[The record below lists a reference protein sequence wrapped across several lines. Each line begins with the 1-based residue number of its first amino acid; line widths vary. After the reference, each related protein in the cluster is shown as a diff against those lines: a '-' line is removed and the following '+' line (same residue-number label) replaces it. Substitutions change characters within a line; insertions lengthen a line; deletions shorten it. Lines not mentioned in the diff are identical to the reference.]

1 MRENSKKSKRQ
12 RVIPVLPNLFTTG
25 NLFCGLLSI
34 MTSIEVIVA
43 VSEGGASEEWV
54 FRRFWWAGAF
64 IVISAFLDMLDGKL
78 ARFFKH
84 ESKFG
89 LSYDSLSDLVSF
101 GVAPAVL
108 VYTWVLMGSGK
119 IGLMA
124 VLFYAVCTALRL
136 ARFNV
141 QSGDEEKLSFTGLP
155 SPAAAGLMIAP
166 VMLLT
171 ALDIVPDYR
180 VVWFFLI
187 AAPVIG
193 LLMVSNVRYSKRPY
207 FNLGGPFNALVV
219 AAIIFAAVITHPEI
233 MFIFIVYL
241 YALLGIALYVLKQL
255 KGKPKLSDEA
265 KSPDSGP

>member
-1 MRENSKKSKRQ
+1 M
-12 RVIPVLPNLFTTG
+12 PVLPNLFTTG

-43 VSEGGASEEWV
+43 SSVGEASEEWIL
-54 FRRFWWAGAF
+54 RRFWWAGAF

-78 ARFFKH
+78 ARFFNH

-101 GVAPAVL
+101 GVAPSVL
-108 VYTWVLMGSGK
+108 IYSWVLMGSGK

-124 VLFYAVCTALRL
+124 VLFYVVCTALRL

-141 QSGDEEKLSFTGLP
+141 QSGNEEKFSFTGLP
-155 SPAAAGLMIAP
+155 SPAAAGLMISP

-171 ALDIVPDYR
+171 ALSIVPDSI
-180 VVWFFLI
+180 VVWYFLV

-193 LLMVSNVRYSKRPY
+193 LLMVSNVRYTKRPY
-207 FNLGGPFNALVV
+207 INLGGPFNALVV
-219 AAIIFAAVITHPEI
+219 AAIIFAAVTTHPEI

-241 YALLGIALYVLKQL
+241 YAVVGLVYYAIKQL
-255 KGKPKLSDEA
+255 KGKPELTDEA
-265 KSPDSGP
+265 ETPEGHS

>member
-1 MRENSKKSKRQ
+1 M
-12 RVIPVLPNLFTTG
+12 PVLPNLFTTG

-43 VSEGGASEEWV
+43 SSAGEASEEWIL
-54 FRRFWWAGAF
+54 RRFWWAGAF

-78 ARFFKH
+78 ARFFNH

-101 GVAPAVL
+101 GVAPSVL
-108 VYTWVLMGSGK
+108 IYSWVLMGSGK

-124 VLFYAVCTALRL
+124 VLFYVVCTALRL

-141 QSGDEEKLSFTGLP
+141 QSGNEEKFSFTGLP
-155 SPAAAGLMIAP
+155 SPAAAGLMVSP

-171 ALDIVPDYR
+171 ALSIVSDSR
-180 VVWFFLI
+180 VVWYFLV

-193 LLMVSNVRYSKRPY
+193 LLMVSNVRYTKRPY
-207 FNLGGPFNALVV
+207 INLGGPFNALVV
-219 AAIIFAAVITHPEI
+219 AAILLAAVTTHPEI

-241 YALLGIALYVLKQL
+241 YAVVGVVYYAIKQL
-255 KGKPKLSDEA
+255 KGKPKLTDEA
-265 KSPDSGP
+265 ETPEGHS

>member
-1 MRENSKKSKRQ
+1 MRDMRKKSKRQ
-12 RVIPVLPNLFTTG
+12 RVMPVLPNLFTTG

-34 MTSIEVIVA
+34 MTSIEVVVA
-43 VSEGGASEEWV
+43 VSSGGASEEWV
-54 FRRFWWAGAF
+54 LRRFWWAAAF

-78 ARFFKH
+78 ARFINR
-84 ESKFG
+84 ESEFG

-101 GVAPAVL
+101 GVAPGVL
-108 VYTWVLMGSGK
+108 IYSWVLMGSGK

-124 VLFYAVCTALRL
+124 VLFYVVCTALRL

-141 QSGDEEKLSFTGLP
+141 QSGNEEKFSFTGLP
-155 SPAAAGLMIAP
+155 SPAAAGLMISP

-171 ALDIVPDYR
+171 ALSVTPDTR
-180 VVWFFLI
+180 VVWYFLV

-193 LLMVSNVRYSKRPY
+193 LLMVSNVRYNKRPY

-219 AAIIFAAVITHPEI
+219 AALIFAAVITHPEI

-241 YALLGIALYVLKQL
+241 YAFVGLVLYAIKQL
-255 KGKPKLSDEA
+255 KGKPKLTDEA
-265 KSPDSGP
+265 ETPEGHS

>member
-1 MRENSKKSKRQ
+1 M
-12 RVIPVLPNLFTTG
+12 
-25 NLFCGLLSI
+25 
-34 MTSIEVIVA
+34 M
-43 VSEGGASEEWV
+43 
-54 FRRFWWAGAF
+54 
-64 IVISAFLDMLDGKL
+64 DGKL
-78 ARFFKH
+78 ARFFNH

-108 VYTWVLMGSGK
+108 IYTWALMGSGK

-124 VLFYAVCTALRL
+124 VLFYVVCAALRL

-141 QSGDEEKLSFTGLP
+141 QSGNEEKFSFTGLP
-155 SPAAAGLMIAP
+155 SPAAAGLMISP
-166 VMLLT
+166 VMLLS
-171 ALDIVPDYR
+171 ALNMVPDSR

-187 AAPVIG
+187 GAPLIG

-219 AAIIFAAVITHPEI
+219 AAIIFAAIITHPEI

-241 YALLGIALYVLKQL
+241 YAVIGLVLYAVRHLR
-255 KGKPKLSDEA
+255 GKSKLSDDAETQE
-265 KSPDSGP
+265 SGS

>member
-1 MRENSKKSKRQ
+1 MRDKRKKSKRQ
-12 RVIPVLPNLFTTG
+12 RVMPVLPNLFTTG

-43 VSEGGASEEWV
+43 VSAGGAPEEWV

-64 IVISAFLDMLDGKL
+64 IVISAFLDMMDGKL
-78 ARFFKH
+78 ARFFNH

-108 VYTWVLMGSGK
+108 IYTWVLMGSGK

-124 VLFYAVCTALRL
+124 VLFYVVCTALRL

-141 QSGDEEKLSFTGLP
+141 QSGGEERFSFTGLP
-155 SPAAAGLMIAP
+155 SPAAAGLMISP
-166 VMLLT
+166 VVLLT
-171 ALDIVPDYR
+171 ALNIVPDSR
-180 VVWFFLI
+180 VVWFFLV

-207 FNLGGPFNALVV
+207 PNLGGPFNALVV

-233 MFIFIVYL
+233 MFISIVYL
-241 YALLGIALYVLKQL
+241 YAVVGLVLYGVKQL
-255 KGKPKLSDEA
+255 RGKPKLSDEA
-265 KSPDSGP
+265 QTPKSDS

>member
-1 MRENSKKSKRQ
+1 M
-12 RVIPVLPNLFTTG
+12 PVLPNLFTTG

-43 VSEGGASEEWV
+43 SSAGEASEEWIL
-54 FRRFWWAGAF
+54 RRFWWAGAF

-78 ARFFKH
+78 ARFFNH

-101 GVAPAVL
+101 GVAPSVL
-108 VYTWVLMGSGK
+108 IYSWVLMGSGK

-124 VLFYAVCTALRL
+124 VLFYVVCTALRL

-141 QSGDEEKLSFTGLP
+141 QSGYEEKFSFTGLP
-155 SPAAAGLMIAP
+155 SPAAAGLMISP

-171 ALDIVPDYR
+171 ALSIVPDSI
-180 VVWFFLI
+180 VVWYFLV

-193 LLMVSNVRYSKRPY
+193 LLMVSNVRYTKRPY
-207 FNLGGPFNALVV
+207 INLGGPFNALVV
-219 AAIIFAAVITHPEI
+219 AAIIFAAVTTHPEI

-241 YALLGIALYVLKQL
+241 YAVVGLVYYAIKQL
-255 KGKPKLSDEA
+255 KGKPKLTDEA
-265 KSPDSGP
+265 ETPEGHS

>member
-1 MRENSKKSKRQ
+1 MKKNKKSKRQ
-12 RVIPVLPNLFTTG
+12 RVMPVLPNIFTTG

-43 VSEGGASEEWV
+43 ISAGGASEEWV

-78 ARFFKH
+78 ARFFNH
-84 ESKFG
+84 TSEFG

-108 VYTWVLMGSGK
+108 IYTWVLMGSGK

-124 VLFYAVCTALRL
+124 VLFYVVCTALRL

-141 QSGDEEKLSFTGLP
+141 QSGNEEKFNFTGLP

-171 ALDIVPDYR
+171 ALNITPDTREMWY
-180 VVWFFLI
+180 FLI

-193 LLMVSNVRYSKRPY
+193 LLMVSNVKYSKRPY
-207 FNLGGPFNALVV
+207 VNLGGPFNALVV
-219 AAIIFAAVITHPEI
+219 AAIILAAVITHPEI

-241 YALLGIALYVLKQL
+241 YALIGLITYAIRHL
-255 KGKPKLSDEA
+255 KGKPKLTEETETSEG
-265 KSPDSGP
+265 KS

>member
-1 MRENSKKSKRQ
+1 MKRKKSKRQ
-12 RVIPVLPNLFTTG
+12 RVMPVLPNLFTTG

-43 VSEGGASEEWV
+43 SSAGEASEEWIL
-54 FRRFWWAGAF
+54 RRFWWAGAF

-78 ARFFKH
+78 ARFFNH

-101 GVAPAVL
+101 GVAPSVL
-108 VYTWVLMGSGK
+108 IYSWVLMGSGK

-124 VLFYAVCTALRL
+124 VLFYVVCTALRL

-141 QSGDEEKLSFTGLP
+141 QSGYEEKFSFTGLP
-155 SPAAAGLMIAP
+155 SPAAAGLMISP

-171 ALDIVPDYR
+171 ALSIVPDSI
-180 VVWFFLI
+180 VVWYFLV

-193 LLMVSNVRYSKRPY
+193 LLMVSNVRYTKRPY
-207 FNLGGPFNALVV
+207 INLGGPFNALVV
-219 AAIIFAAVITHPEI
+219 AAIIFAAVTTHPEI
-233 MFIFIVYL
+233 MFIIIVYI
-241 YALLGIALYVLKQL
+241 YAVVGLVYHAIKQL
-255 KGKPKLSDEA
+255 KGKPKLTDEA
-265 KSPDSGP
+265 ETPEGHS

>member
-1 MRENSKKSKRQ
+1 MNRKKSKRQ
-12 RVIPVLPNLFTTG
+12 RVMPVLPNLFTTG
-25 NLFCGLLSI
+25 HLFCGLLSI

-43 VSEGGASEEWV
+43 SSAGEASEEWIL
-54 FRRFWWAGAF
+54 RRFWWAGAF
-64 IVISAFLDMLDGKL
+64 LVISAFLDMLDGRL
-78 ARFFKH
+78 ARFFNH

-101 GVAPAVL
+101 GVAPGVL
-108 VYTWVLMGSGK
+108 IYSWVLMGSGK

-124 VLFYAVCTALRL
+124 ILFYVVCTALRL

-141 QSGDEEKLSFTGLP
+141 QSGKEERFNFTGLP

-171 ALDIVPDYR
+171 ALNILPDTT
-180 VVWFFLI
+180 VVWYFLI

-193 LLMVSNVRYSKRPY
+193 LLMVSNVRYTKRPY
-207 FNLGGPFNALVV
+207 INLGGPFNALVV

-233 MFIFIVYL
+233 MFICIVYL
-241 YALLGIALYVLKQL
+241 YAVVGLVYYAIKQL
-255 KGKPKLSDEA
+255 KGKPKLTDEA
-265 KSPDSGP
+265 ETPEGHS

>member
-1 MRENSKKSKRQ
+1 VKRKKSKRQ
-12 RVIPVLPNLFTTG
+12 RVMPVLPNLFTTG

-43 VSEGGASEEWV
+43 SSVGEASEEWIL
-54 FRRFWWAGAF
+54 RRFWWAGAF

-78 ARFFKH
+78 ARFFNH

-101 GVAPAVL
+101 GVAPSVL
-108 VYTWVLMGSGK
+108 IYSWVLMGSGK

-124 VLFYAVCTALRL
+124 VLFYVVCTALRL

-141 QSGDEEKLSFTGLP
+141 QSGNEEKFSFTGLP
-155 SPAAAGLMIAP
+155 SPAAAGLMVSP

-171 ALDIVPDYR
+171 ALSIVPDSR
-180 VVWFFLI
+180 VVWYFLV

-193 LLMVSNVRYSKRPY
+193 LLMVSNVRYTKRPY
-207 FNLGGPFNALVV
+207 INLGGPFNALVV
-219 AAIIFAAVITHPEI
+219 AAILFAAVTTHPEI

-241 YALLGIALYVLKQL
+241 YAVVGLVYYAIKQL
-255 KGKPKLSDEA
+255 KGKPKLTDEA
-265 KSPDSGP
+265 ETPEGHS

>member
-1 MRENSKKSKRQ
+1 M
-12 RVIPVLPNLFTTG
+12 PVLPNLFTTG

-43 VSEGGASEEWV
+43 SSAGEASEEWIL
-54 FRRFWWAGAF
+54 RRFWWAGAF

-78 ARFFKH
+78 ARFFNH

-101 GVAPAVL
+101 GVAPSVL
-108 VYTWVLMGSGK
+108 IYSWVLMGSGK

-124 VLFYAVCTALRL
+124 VLFYVVCTALRL

-141 QSGDEEKLSFTGLP
+141 QSGNEEKFSFTGLP
-155 SPAAAGLMIAP
+155 SPAAAGLMVSP

-171 ALDIVPDYR
+171 ALSIVPDSR
-180 VVWFFLI
+180 VVWYFLV

-193 LLMVSNVRYSKRPY
+193 LLMVSNVRYTKRPY
-207 FNLGGPFNALVV
+207 INLGGPFNALVV
-219 AAIIFAAVITHPEI
+219 AAILFAAVTTHPEI

-241 YALLGIALYVLKQL
+241 YAVVGLVYYAIKQL
-255 KGKPKLSDEA
+255 KGKPKLTDEA
-265 KSPDSGP
+265 ETPEGHS

>member
-1 MRENSKKSKRQ
+1 MKRKKSKRQ
-12 RVIPVLPNLFTTG
+12 RVMPVLPNLFTTG

-43 VSEGGASEEWV
+43 SSVGEASEEWIL
-54 FRRFWWAGAF
+54 RRFWWAGAF

-78 ARFFKH
+78 ARFFNH

-101 GVAPAVL
+101 GVAPGVL
-108 VYTWVLMGSGK
+108 IYSWVLMGSGK

-124 VLFYAVCTALRL
+124 VLFYVVCTALRL

-141 QSGDEEKLSFTGLP
+141 QSGNEEKFSFTGLP
-155 SPAAAGLMIAP
+155 SPAAAGLMISP

-171 ALDIVPDYR
+171 ALSIVPDSI
-180 VVWFFLI
+180 VVWYFLV

-193 LLMVSNVRYSKRPY
+193 LLMVSNVRYTKRPY
-207 FNLGGPFNALVV
+207 INLGGPFNALVV

-241 YALLGIALYVLKQL
+241 YAVVGLVYYAIKQL
-255 KGKPKLSDEA
+255 KGKPKLTDEA
-265 KSPDSGP
+265 ETPEGHS

>member
-1 MRENSKKSKRQ
+1 MRKKKSKRQ
-12 RVIPVLPNLFTTG
+12 RMMPVLPNLFTTG

-34 MTSIEVIVA
+34 MTSIEVISA
-43 VSEGGASEEWV
+43 VSTGAAPEEWV

-78 ARFFKH
+78 ARFFNRT
-84 ESKFG
+84 SDFG

-108 VYTWVLMGSGK
+108 IYTWVLMGSGK
-119 IGLMA
+119 VGLMA
-124 VLFYAVCTALRL
+124 VLFYAVCAALRL

-141 QSGDEEKLSFTGLP
+141 QSGNEERFNFTGLP
-155 SPAAAGLMIAP
+155 SPAAAGLMVAP

-171 ALDIVPDYR
+171 ALNIVPDFR
-180 VVWFFLI
+180 VVWYFLI

-193 LLMVSNVRYSKRPY
+193 LLMVSNVSYSKRPY
-207 FNLGGPFNALVV
+207 FNIGGPFNALVV
-219 AAIIFAAVITHPEI
+219 AAIIIAAIITHPEI

-241 YALLGIALYVLKQL
+241 YAVIGLTMYIVKQL
-255 KGKPKLSDEA
+255 RGKTKLGDEA
-265 KSPDSGP
+265 ETPDITS

>member
-1 MRENSKKSKRQ
+1 M
-12 RVIPVLPNLFTTG
+12 PVLPNLFTTG

-43 VSEGGASEEWV
+43 SSAGEASEEWIL
-54 FRRFWWAGAF
+54 RRFWWAGAF

-78 ARFFKH
+78 ARFFNH

-101 GVAPAVL
+101 GVAPSVL
-108 VYTWVLMGSGK
+108 IYSWVLMGSGK

-124 VLFYAVCTALRL
+124 VLFYVVCTALRL

-141 QSGDEEKLSFTGLP
+141 QSGNEEKFSFTGLP
-155 SPAAAGLMIAP
+155 SPAAAGLMISP

-171 ALDIVPDYR
+171 ALSIVPDSR
-180 VVWFFLI
+180 VVWYFLV

-193 LLMVSNVRYSKRPY
+193 LLMVSNVRYTKRPY
-207 FNLGGPFNALVV
+207 INLGGPFNALVV
-219 AAIIFAAVITHPEI
+219 AAIIFAAVTTHPEI
-233 MFIFIVYL
+233 MFIIIVYI
-241 YALLGIALYVLKQL
+241 YAVVGLVYYAIKQL
-255 KGKPKLSDEA
+255 KGKPKLTDEA
-265 KSPDSGP
+265 ETPEGHS

>member
-1 MRENSKKSKRQ
+1 MRENGRKSKRQ

-43 VSEGGASEEWV
+43 VSAGGASEEWV
-54 FRRFWWAGAF
+54 FRRFWWAAAF
-64 IVISAFLDMLDGKL
+64 IVISAFLDMMDGKL
-78 ARFFKH
+78 ARFFNH

-108 VYTWVLMGSGK
+108 IYSWVLMGSGK

-124 VLFYAVCTALRL
+124 VLFYVVCTALRL

-141 QSGDEEKLSFTGLP
+141 QSGNEEKLSFTGLP

-171 ALDIVPDYR
+171 ALSIVPDSR

-207 FNLGGPFNALVV
+207 FNIGGPFNALVV
-219 AAIIFAAVITHPEI
+219 AAIIIAAIITHPEI
-233 MFIFIVYL
+233 MFIFIVYF
-241 YALLGIALYVLKQL
+241 YAVIGLALHAIKQL
-255 KGKPKLSDEA
+255 KDKPKLGDEVET
-265 KSPDSGP
+265 PESGS

>member
-1 MRENSKKSKRQ
+1 MKRKKSKRQ
-12 RVIPVLPNLFTTG
+12 RVMPVLPNLFTTG

-43 VSEGGASEEWV
+43 SSAGEASEEWIL
-54 FRRFWWAGAF
+54 RRFWWAGAF

-78 ARFFKH
+78 ARFFNH

-101 GVAPAVL
+101 GVAPGVL
-108 VYTWVLMGSGK
+108 IYSWVLMGSGK

-124 VLFYAVCTALRL
+124 VLFYVVCTALRL

-141 QSGDEEKLSFTGLP
+141 QSGNEEKFSFTGLP
-155 SPAAAGLMIAP
+155 SPAAAGLMVSP

-171 ALDIVPDYR
+171 ALSIVPDSR
-180 VVWFFLI
+180 VVWYFLVV
-187 AAPVIG
+187 APVIG
-193 LLMVSNVRYSKRPY
+193 LLMVSNVRYTKRPY
-207 FNLGGPFNALVV
+207 INLGGPFNALVV
-219 AAIIFAAVITHPEI
+219 AAIIFAAVTTHPEI

-241 YALLGIALYVLKQL
+241 YAVVGLVYYAIKQL
-255 KGKPKLSDEA
+255 KGKPKLTDEA
-265 KSPDSGP
+265 ETPEGHS

>member
-1 MRENSKKSKRQ
+1 MKRKKSKRQ
-12 RVIPVLPNLFTTG
+12 RVMPVLPNLFTTG

-43 VSEGGASEEWV
+43 SSAGEASEEWIL
-54 FRRFWWAGAF
+54 RRFWWAGAF

-78 ARFFKH
+78 ARFFNH

-101 GVAPAVL
+101 GVAPGVL
-108 VYTWVLMGSGK
+108 IYSWVLMGSGK

-124 VLFYAVCTALRL
+124 VLFYVVCTALRL

-141 QSGDEEKLSFTGLP
+141 QSGNEEKFSFTGLP
-155 SPAAAGLMIAP
+155 SPAAAGLMVSP

-171 ALDIVPDYR
+171 ALSIVPDSR
-180 VVWFFLI
+180 VVWYFLV

-193 LLMVSNVRYSKRPY
+193 LLMVSNVRYTKRPY
-207 FNLGGPFNALVV
+207 INLGGPFNALVV
-219 AAIIFAAVITHPEI
+219 AAILFAAVTTHPEI

-241 YALLGIALYVLKQL
+241 YAVVGLVYYAIKQL
-255 KGKPKLSDEA
+255 KGKPKLTDEA
-265 KSPDSGP
+265 ETPEGHS

>member
-1 MRENSKKSKRQ
+1 MNRKKSKRQ
-12 RVIPVLPNLFTTG
+12 RVMPVLPNLFTTG

-43 VSEGGASEEWV
+43 SSAGEASEEWIL
-54 FRRFWWAGAF
+54 RRFWWAGAF
-64 IVISAFLDMLDGKL
+64 LVISAFLDMLDGRL
-78 ARFFKH
+78 ARFFNH

-101 GVAPAVL
+101 GVAPGVL
-108 VYTWVLMGSGK
+108 IYSWVLMGSGK

-124 VLFYAVCTALRL
+124 ILFYVVCTALRL

-141 QSGDEEKLSFTGLP
+141 QSGKEERFNFTGLP

-171 ALDIVPDYR
+171 ALDIMPDTT
-180 VVWFFLI
+180 VVWYFLI

-193 LLMVSNVRYSKRPY
+193 LLMVSNVRYAKRPY
-207 FNLGGPFNALVV
+207 INLGGPFNALVV

-233 MFIFIVYL
+233 MFICIVYL
-241 YALLGIALYVLKQL
+241 YAVVGLVYYAIKQL
-255 KGKPKLSDEA
+255 KGKPKLTDEA
-265 KSPDSGP
+265 ETPEGHS

>member
-1 MRENSKKSKRQ
+1 MNRKKSKRQ
-12 RVIPVLPNLFTTG
+12 RVMPVLPNLFTTG

-43 VSEGGASEEWV
+43 SSAGEASEEWIL
-54 FRRFWWAGAF
+54 RRFWWAGAF
-64 IVISAFLDMLDGKL
+64 LVISAFLDMLDGRL
-78 ARFFKH
+78 ARFFNH

-101 GVAPAVL
+101 GVAPGVL
-108 VYTWVLMGSGK
+108 IYSWVLMGSGK

-124 VLFYAVCTALRL
+124 ILFYVVCTALRL

-141 QSGDEEKLSFTGLP
+141 QSGKEERFNFTGLP

-171 ALDIVPDYR
+171 ALDIMPDTT
-180 VVWFFLI
+180 VVWYFLI

-193 LLMVSNVRYSKRPY
+193 LLMVSNVSYPKRPY
-207 FNLGGPFNALVV
+207 INLGGPFNALVV

-233 MFIFIVYL
+233 MFICIVYL
-241 YALLGIALYVLKQL
+241 YAVVGLVYYAIKQL
-255 KGKPKLSDEA
+255 KGKPKLTDEA
-265 KSPDSGP
+265 ETPEGHS

>member
-1 MRENSKKSKRQ
+1 MGKRKSKRQ
-12 RVIPVLPNLFTTG
+12 RVVPVLPNLFTTG

-43 VSEGGASEEWV
+43 ISAGGASEEWV

-78 ARFFKH
+78 ARFFNH
-84 ESKFG
+84 TSDFG

-108 VYTWVLMGSGK
+108 IYTWVLMGSGK

-124 VLFYAVCTALRL
+124 VLFYAVCAALRL

-141 QSGDEEKLSFTGLP
+141 QSGNEEKFNFTGLP

-171 ALDIVPDYR
+171 ALSVVPDSR
-180 VVWFFLI
+180 VVWYFLI

-193 LLMVSNVRYSKRPY
+193 LLMVSNISYSKRPY
-207 FNLGGPFNALVV
+207 FNIGGPFNALVV
-219 AAIIFAAVITHPEI
+219 AAIIFAAIITHPEI

-241 YALLGIALYVLKQL
+241 YAVIGIAMYLVKQL
-255 KGKPKLSDEA
+255 KGKPKVSEDFETPE
-265 KSPDSGP
+265 SSS

>member
-1 MRENSKKSKRQ
+1 M
-12 RVIPVLPNLFTTG
+12 PVLPNLFTTG

-43 VSEGGASEEWV
+43 SSVGEASEEWIL
-54 FRRFWWAGAF
+54 RRFWWAGAF

-78 ARFFKH
+78 ARFFNH

-101 GVAPAVL
+101 GVAPSVL
-108 VYTWVLMGSGK
+108 IYSWVLMGSGK

-124 VLFYAVCTALRL
+124 VLFYVVCTALRL

-141 QSGDEEKLSFTGLP
+141 QSGYEEKFSFTGLP
-155 SPAAAGLMIAP
+155 SPAAAGLMISP

-171 ALDIVPDYR
+171 ALSIVPDSI
-180 VVWFFLI
+180 VVWYFLV

-193 LLMVSNVRYSKRPY
+193 LLMVSNVRYTKRPY
-207 FNLGGPFNALVV
+207 INLGGPFNALVV
-219 AAIIFAAVITHPEI
+219 AAIIFAAVTTHPEI
-233 MFIFIVYL
+233 MFIIIVYI
-241 YALLGIALYVLKQL
+241 YAVVGLVYYAIKQL
-255 KGKPKLSDEA
+255 KGKPKLTDEA
-265 KSPDSGP
+265 ETPEGHS

>member
-1 MRENSKKSKRQ
+1 MQAKRKKSKRQ
-12 RVIPVLPNLFTTG
+12 RMIPVLPNLFTTG

-34 MTSIEVIVA
+34 MTSIEVITA
-43 VSEGGASEEWV
+43 VSAGGAPEEWV
-54 FRRFWWAGAF
+54 FRRFWWACAF
-64 IVISAFLDMLDGKL
+64 IVISAFLDMMDGKL
-78 ARFFKH
+78 ARFFNH

-124 VLFYAVCTALRL
+124 VLFYVVCAALRL

-141 QSGDEEKLSFTGLP
+141 QSGDEEKFNFTGLP

-171 ALDIVPDYR
+171 ALNIVPDIR
-180 VVWFFLI
+180 AVWFFLI

-193 LLMVSNVRYSKRPY
+193 LLMVSNVSYSKRPY

-219 AAIIFAAVITHPEI
+219 AAIIFAAIITHPEI
-233 MFIFIVYL
+233 MFIIIVYL
-241 YALLGIALYVLKQL
+241 YAFIGLALYAVKQL
-255 KGKPKLSDEA
+255 KGRPKLSEDAET
-265 KSPDSGP
+265 SDSGS

>member
-1 MRENSKKSKRQ
+1 M
-12 RVIPVLPNLFTTG
+12 PVLPNLFTTG

-43 VSEGGASEEWV
+43 VSAGGASEEWI

-64 IVISAFLDMLDGKL
+64 LVISAFLDMMDGKL
-78 ARFFKH
+78 ARFFNH

-108 VYTWVLMGSGK
+108 IYTWVLMGSGK

-124 VLFYAVCTALRL
+124 VLFYVVCAALRL

-141 QSGDEEKLSFTGLP
+141 QSGNEEKFSFTGLP
-155 SPAAAGLMIAP
+155 SPAAAGLMISP
-166 VMLLT
+166 VMLLS
-171 ALDIVPDYR
+171 ALNMVPDSR
-180 VVWFFLI
+180 VIWFFLI
-187 AAPVIG
+187 GAPLIG

-219 AAIIFAAVITHPEI
+219 AAIIFAAIITHPEI
-233 MFIFIVYL
+233 MFILIVYL
-241 YALLGIALYVLKQL
+241 YAVIGLVLYAVRQL
-255 KGKPKLSDEA
+255 RGKPKLSDDAETQE
-265 KSPDSGP
+265 SGS

>member
-1 MRENSKKSKRQ
+1 MRENRKKSKRQ
-12 RVIPVLPNLFTTG
+12 RVMPVLPNLFTTG

-34 MTSIEVIVA
+34 MTSIEIIAA
-43 VSEGGASEEWV
+43 VSGGGASEEWV

-64 IVISAFLDMLDGKL
+64 IVISAFLDMMDGKL
-78 ARFFKH
+78 ARFINH

-101 GVAPAVL
+101 GVAPGVL
-108 VYTWVLMGSGK
+108 IYSWVLMGSGK

-124 VLFYAVCTALRL
+124 VLFYVVCTALRL

-141 QSGDEEKLSFTGLP
+141 QSGNEEKFSFTGLP

-171 ALDIVPDYR
+171 ALNIVPDSR
-180 VVWFFLI
+180 VLWFFLI

-193 LLMVSNVRYSKRPY
+193 LLMVSNVGYNKRPY
-207 FNLGGPFNALVV
+207 FNFGGPFNALVV
-219 AAIIFAAVITHPEI
+219 AAIILAAIITHPEV

-241 YALLGIALYVLKQL
+241 YALVGLVLYVIKQL
-255 KGKPKLSDEA
+255 KSKSKLSDEA
-265 KSPDSGP
+265 GTPNSSS

>member
-1 MRENSKKSKRQ
+1 MRKRKSKRQ
-12 RVIPVLPNLFTTG
+12 RVMPVLPNLFTTG

-34 MTSIEVIVA
+34 MTSIEVVVA
-43 VSEGGASEEWV
+43 MSAGGATEEWV
-54 FRRFWWAGAF
+54 FRRFWWAAAF
-64 IVISAFLDMLDGKL
+64 IVISAFLDMMDGKL
-78 ARFFKH
+78 ARFFNH

-108 VYTWVLMGSGK
+108 IYTWVLMGSGK
-119 IGLMA
+119 LGLMA
-124 VLFYAVCTALRL
+124 VLFYVVCTALRL

-141 QSGDEEKLSFTGLP
+141 QSGDEEKFSFTGLP
-155 SPAAAGLMIAP
+155 SPAAAGLMISP

-171 ALDIVPDYR
+171 ALNIIPDSR
-180 VVWFFLI
+180 VLWFFLI

-207 FNLGGPFNALVV
+207 FNIGGPFNALVV
-219 AAIIFAAVITHPEI
+219 AAIIIAAIITHPEI

-241 YALLGIALYVLKQL
+241 YAVIGIGLYIVKQL

-265 KSPDSGP
+265 ENPERSS

>member
-1 MRENSKKSKRQ
+1 VKRKKSKRQ
-12 RVIPVLPNLFTTG
+12 RVMPVLPNLFTTG

-43 VSEGGASEEWV
+43 SSVGEASEEWIL
-54 FRRFWWAGAF
+54 RRFWWAGAF

-78 ARFFKH
+78 ARFFNH

-101 GVAPAVL
+101 GVAPSVL
-108 VYTWVLMGSGK
+108 IYSWVLMGSGK

-124 VLFYAVCTALRL
+124 VLFYVVCTALRL

-141 QSGDEEKLSFTGLP
+141 QSGYEEKFSFTGLP
-155 SPAAAGLMIAP
+155 SPAAAGLMISP

-171 ALDIVPDYR
+171 ALSIVPDSI
-180 VVWFFLI
+180 VVWYFLV

-193 LLMVSNVRYSKRPY
+193 LLMVSNVRYTKRPY
-207 FNLGGPFNALVV
+207 INLGGPFNALVV
-219 AAIIFAAVITHPEI
+219 AAIIFAAVTTHPEI
-233 MFIFIVYL
+233 MFIIIVYI
-241 YALLGIALYVLKQL
+241 YAVVGLVYYAIKQL
-255 KGKPKLSDEA
+255 KGKPKLTDEA
-265 KSPDSGP
+265 ETPEGHS

>member
-1 MRENSKKSKRQ
+1 M
-12 RVIPVLPNLFTTG
+12 PVLPNLFTTG

-54 FRRFWWAGAF
+54 FRRFWWAAAF
-64 IVISAFLDMLDGKL
+64 LVISAFLDMLDGKL

-108 VYTWVLMGSGK
+108 IYTWALMGSGK

-124 VLFYAVCTALRL
+124 VLFYVVCAALRL

-141 QSGDEEKLSFTGLP
+141 QSSNEEKYHFTGLP

-166 VMLLT
+166 VLLLS
-171 ALDIVPDYR
+171 ALNVIPDSR
-180 VVWFFLI
+180 VIWFFLLGS
-187 AAPVIG
+187 PLVG
-193 LLMVSNVRYSKRPY
+193 LLMVSNIPYSKRPY

-219 AAIIFAAVITHPEI
+219 AAIIFAAAITHPEI

-241 YALLGIALYVLKQL
+241 YALIGIILYAVKQL
-255 KGKPKLSDEA
+255 RGKPKVSEEVETTE
-265 KSPDSGP
+265 SGS

>member
-1 MRENSKKSKRQ
+1 MKRKKSKRQ
-12 RVIPVLPNLFTTG
+12 RVMPVLPNLFTTG

-43 VSEGGASEEWV
+43 SSVGEASEEWIL
-54 FRRFWWAGAF
+54 RRFWWAGAF

-78 ARFFKH
+78 ARFFNH

-101 GVAPAVL
+101 GVAPSVL
-108 VYTWVLMGSGK
+108 IYSWVLMGSGK

-124 VLFYAVCTALRL
+124 VLFYVVCTALRL

-141 QSGDEEKLSFTGLP
+141 QSGYEEKFSFTGLP
-155 SPAAAGLMIAP
+155 SPAAAGLMISP

-171 ALDIVPDYR
+171 ALSIVPDSI
-180 VVWFFLI
+180 VVWYFLV

-193 LLMVSNVRYSKRPY
+193 LLMVSNVRYTKRPY
-207 FNLGGPFNALVV
+207 INLGGPFNALVV
-219 AAIIFAAVITHPEI
+219 AAIIFAAVTTHPEI
-233 MFIFIVYL
+233 MFIIIVYI
-241 YALLGIALYVLKQL
+241 YAVVGLVYYAIKQL
-255 KGKPKLSDEA
+255 KGKPKLTDEA
-265 KSPDSGP
+265 ETPEGHS

>member
-1 MRENSKKSKRQ
+1 MNRKKSKRQ
-12 RVIPVLPNLFTTG
+12 RVMPVLPNLFTTG

-43 VSEGGASEEWV
+43 SSAGEASEEWIL
-54 FRRFWWAGAF
+54 RRFWWAGAF
-64 IVISAFLDMLDGKL
+64 LVISAFLDMLDGRL
-78 ARFFKH
+78 ARFFNH

-101 GVAPAVL
+101 GVAPGVL
-108 VYTWVLMGSGK
+108 IYSWVLMGSGK

-124 VLFYAVCTALRL
+124 ILFYVVCTALRL

-141 QSGDEEKLSFTGLP
+141 QSGKEERFNFTGLP

-171 ALDIVPDYR
+171 ALNIMPDTT
-180 VVWFFLI
+180 VVWCFLI

-193 LLMVSNVRYSKRPY
+193 LLMVSNVSYPKRPY
-207 FNLGGPFNALVV
+207 INLGGPFNALVV

-233 MFIFIVYL
+233 MFICIVYL
-241 YALLGIALYVLKQL
+241 YAVVGLVSYAIKQL
-255 KGKPKLSDEA
+255 KGKPKLTDEA
-265 KSPDSGP
+265 ETPEGHS